1 MTNYEKIK
9 AMSVEEMEIFID
21 DLVRCDERAQ
31 CEECVMYSIEG
42 CGASDCGNWL
52 LQEAE
57 E

>member
-9 AMSVEEMEIFID
+9 AMSVEELAYHFSSNSLCEHIRDENYEFCVAHD
-21 DLVRCDERAQ
+21 DCDK
-31 CEECVMYSIEG
+31 CIEK
-42 CGASDCGNWL
+42 WL

>member
-9 AMSVEEMEIFID
+9 AMSVEEMVAFIED
-21 DLVRCDERAQ
+21 VAM
-31 CEECVMYSIEG
+31 CEKKNTCIGCVMHTDEG
-42 CGASDCGNWL
+42 CGVSDCGNWL

>member
-9 AMSVEEMEIFID
+9 AMSVEEMVEYIGHQSLCVIVCPD
-21 DLVRCDERAQ
+21 EYGKCTDGRSCDG
-31 CEECVMYSIEG
+31 CIEK
-42 CGASDCGNWL
+42 WL